1 MRTFKDKAGRNWTIG
16 VNLATA
22 KRLRDTLN
30 VDLLQPEVGDPPL
43 LTRLGTDEILLGEVL
58 CCLLIDQFEAHKV
71 DADDVLAAFDG
82 EILLAAQEAFYEDL
96 VDFFRGRGRTDR
108 AKAVAKQ
115 AEMIAATVAKI
126 EAKIDQ
132 IDLEKIGEQI
142 DEIDVNREISGAMSG
157 GSQAPSE

>member
-1 MRTFKDKAGRNWTIG
+1 MKTFKDKADRNWTIG
-16 VNLATA
+16 INLATA

-58 CCLLIDQFEAHKV
+58 CCLLSDQFEAHKV
-71 DADDVLAAFDG
+71 GANDVLAAFDG
-82 EILLAAQEAFYEDL
+82 QTLLAAQEAFYEDL

-115 AEMIAATVAKI
+115 AEMIAATVARV
-126 EAKIDQ
+126 
-132 IDLEKIGEQI
+132 EQKI
-142 DEIDVNREISGAMSG
+142 DEIDIDEMIDGAMSG
-157 GSQAPSE
+157 DLQAPSE

>member
-1 MRTFKDKAGRNWTIG
+1 MKTFKDKADRNWTIG
-16 VNLATA
+16 INLAVA

-30 VDLLQPEVGDPPL
+30 VDLLQPEIGDPPL

-58 CCLLIDQFEAHKV
+58 CVLLADQFEAHKV
-71 DADDVLAAFDG
+71 TADDVLAAFDG
-82 EILLAAQEAFYEDL
+82 QTLLAAQEAFYEDL

-115 AEMIAATVAKI
+115 AEMIAATVARV
-126 EAKIDQ
+126 EEKIDQ
-132 IDLEKIGEQI
+132 IDIEEVI
-142 DEIDVNREISGAMSG
+142 DGVMSG

>member
-1 MRTFKDKAGRNWTIG
+1 MKTFKDKADRNWTIG
-16 VNLATA
+16 INLAVA

-58 CCLLIDQFEAHKV
+58 CVLLADQFDAHKV
-71 DADDVLAAFDG
+71 SADDVMAAFDG
-82 EILLAAQEAFYEDL
+82 QTLLAAQEAFYEDL

-115 AEMIAATVAKI
+115 AEMIAATVARV
-126 EAKIDQ
+126 
-132 IDLEKIGEQI
+132 EQKI
-142 DEIDVNREISGAMSG
+142 DEIDIDEMIDGAMSG
-157 GSQAPSE
+157 DLQAPSE

>member
-1 MRTFKDKAGRNWTIG
+1 MKTFKDKADRNWTVGI
-16 VNLATA
+16 NLAVA

-58 CCLLIDQFEAHKV
+58 CVLLADQFDAHKV
-71 DADDVLAAFDG
+71 SADDVMAAFDG
-82 EILLAAQEAFYEDL
+82 QTLLAAQEAFYEDL

-115 AEMIAATVAKI
+115 AEMIAATVARV
-126 EAKIDQ
+126 
-132 IDLEKIGEQI
+132 EQKI
-142 DEIDVNREISGAMSG
+142 DEIDIDEMIDGAMSG
-157 GSQAPSE
+157 DLQAPSE

>member
-1 MRTFKDKAGRNWTIG
+1 MKTFKDKADRNWTIG
-16 VNLATA
+16 INLAVA

-30 VDLLQPEVGDPPL
+30 VDLLQPEIGDPPL

-58 CCLLIDQFEAHKV
+58 CVLLADQFDAHKV
-71 DADDVLAAFDG
+71 SADDVMAAFDG
-82 EILLAAQEAFYEDL
+82 QTLLAAQEAFYEDL

-115 AEMIAATVAKI
+115 AEMIAATVARV
-126 EAKIDQ
+126 E
-132 IDLEKIGEQI
+132 EKI
-142 DEIDVNREISGAMSG
+142 DEIDIDEVIDGAMSG